1 MRRDASANAIVA
13 GARRADAT
21 TAMLLARSGQK
32 GAHMRTALFTLAIA
46 AGLLA
51 LPGRVNAQAQELP
64 CVGYATFEKSGAF
77 TQLIG
82 LALGDVPAGAK
93 VTMNCSGN
101 GCPFST
107 HTFNMK
113 NDVKTLALTD
123 MFNDPNLKPGM
134 VLELRVTKPGWIGK
148 VFQYEIRA
156 AGDPKV
162 TMECVSEDG
171 SKTMVCLKGSG
182 KSQR

>member
-1 MRRDASANAIVA
+1 
-13 GARRADAT
+13 
-21 TAMLLARSGQK
+21 
-32 GAHMRTALFTLAIA
+32 MRTALFTLAIA

-64 CVGYATFEKSGAF
+64 CAGYATFERSGSI

-82 LALGDVPAGAK
+82 LAVGDVPAGSK

-107 HTFNMK
+107 KSFNMT

-123 MFNDPNLKPGM
+123 MFTDPNLKPGM

-148 VFQYEIRA
+148 VFQYEIRSSE
-156 AGDPKV
+156 DPK
-162 TMECVSEDG
+162 TTTQCVSEDG
-171 SKTMVCLKGSG
+171 SKTMVCLKQSG
-182 KSQR
+182 KTQR